1 MRGPPYFGAC
11 GRRDAGEL
19 LVSCWAPVRNKL
31 SFSGQLWP
39 PASTWASPRSVA
51 LIQKPGGRSVV
62 VQSRITRLI
71 ASTRAIIVHSIGTP
85 TSAHSTRPLCKH
97 CCHTHAHNPQTQH
110 HCVSRRDRRRIIR
123 TTPILRIHVLAL
135 HAPPSPSPFASK
147 LCFNATQGFHCPCT
161 FLSSHPTALTGQR
174 SKARGS
180 DCAN

>member
-1 MRGPPYFGAC
+1 
-11 GRRDAGEL
+11 
-19 LVSCWAPVRNKL
+19 VSCWAPVRNKL

-97 CCHTHAHNPQTQH
+97 LLHTHTHTILNPSTTAYP
-110 HCVSRRDRRRIIR
+110 RRDRRRIIR

-135 HAPPSPSPFASK
+135 HASPFAESIRVQT
-147 LCFNATQGFHCPCT
+147 L
-161 FLSSHPTALTGQR
+161 LQR
-174 SKARGS
+174 YTRLPLPLHVPQLPSNRTDWPAKQSARLRLG
-180 DCAN
+180 AN